1 MRITLVNKKEEPPFR
16 FYVKENSSRYDYYV
30 YDDIEAAMQ
39 KARIIKKY
47 PVTMVMENFELRV
60 ENGNSRIF
68 MFYAGECE
76 VNNQTMLH
84 AKFYLDAGE
93 CLNITELEGRIE
105 KWDIRLSARIA
116 GNQ

>member
-39 KARIIKKY
+39 KARTLSLKKY
-47 PVTMVMENFELRV
+47 PVTMVMEKFRTAGGEWKFK
-60 ENGNSRIF
+60 RIF
-68 MFYAGECE
+68 MFYAGGCE

-93 CLNITELEGRIE
+93 CLNITELEGE
-105 KWDIRLSARIA
+105 
-116 GNQ
+116 